1 MTNQIFQLGHITM
14 IIPHKYIPGPQT
26 RAPGAKHDKEA
37 ENVKMSG
44 LVARQQAG
52 PQHIL
57 VVDYEM

>member
-1 MTNQIFQLGHITM
+1 M

-44 LVARQQAG
+44 LVARQQAAAG
-52 PQHIL
+52 PQHFL